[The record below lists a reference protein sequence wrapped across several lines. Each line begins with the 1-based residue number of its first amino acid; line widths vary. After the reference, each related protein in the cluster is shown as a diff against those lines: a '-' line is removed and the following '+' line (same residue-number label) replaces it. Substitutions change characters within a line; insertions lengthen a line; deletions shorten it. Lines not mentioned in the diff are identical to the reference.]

1 VIQVFK
7 CPSCGASL
15 SYEGGSAPT
24 TTCQFCGATVEVPE
38 ELRTKSKPTPLAPS
52 APGLDL
58 GGMLPGLPLDKLAE
72 LKQLARSGQKIEAIK
87 LYRELFP
94 QAGLAE
100 AKEAVEKLEA
110 GQPLVFTSM
119 TVESSGAADANQS
132 ARLAEVLELAR
143 AGQKIEAIKLFRGI
157 TGIGLKESK
166 DAVEAMEAGQS
177 VDVSQFPVQSPRAS
191 TDRATRLM
199 DVMELAHA
207 GRKIEAIKLYR
218 EIYGVG
224 LKEAKDAVEAMGTGA
239 GKPVT
244 AELARRAVRTVGCAT
259 TALILLCGVGI
270 AAFVLAMVF
279 GVTFRMSGS
288 YRQALA
294 AAQSDP
300 AVVEALG
307 APVAA
312 RWGVISGSLSCS
324 GSACHADYTIPIH
337 GSKKS
342 GRLRVTSYSEG
353 VTFGNDGTWTLSAW
367 VVVDEGATLTL
378 TTPPTPAPTLSAA
391 QIDATAGA
399 VARATRQAQDT
410 ADARAA
416 ATAQAIRVS
425 TATAGAETT
434 AQARLD
440 ATATAQAQAIADA
453 MIARQASWPAVITET
468 FNDNHLGWPV
478 GLSEDEF
485 IAVDTAI
492 TDGKYAWTVNPKKG
506 GSYENLIPEAGGE
519 FTDFYAT
526 VDIQFVRGN
535 DDDGYAYGLVFRR
548 VEDDYGF
555 FGVERDGRFRVMV
568 VHDSGIYTLIDY
580 DAPAVLPGQP
590 NRLTVRA
597 IGSDLVF
604 QINDQVVWYLSD
616 DSLDPG
622 EIGLGV
628 DALSNGGEA
637 QVEFANFEVHAPK

>member
-7 CPSCGASL
+7 CPSCGAST

-24 TTCQFCGATVEVPE
+24 TTCQFCGSTVIVPE
-38 ELRTKSKPTPLAPS
+38 ELHAKAEAAPAS
-52 APGLDL
+52 APGADL
-58 GGMLPGLPLDKLAE
+58 GETALGLPLDKLAE
-72 LKQLARSGQKIEAIK
+72 LKQLVQSGQKIEAIK
-87 LYRELFP
+87 LFRETFGV
-94 QAGLAE
+94 GLKE
-100 AKEAVEKLEA
+100 AKDAVEALEA
-110 GQPLVFTSM
+110 GQPIVFTSM
-119 TVESSGAADANQS
+119 TVESLGAADANQS

-143 AGQKIEAIKLFRGI
+143 AGQKIEAIKLFREI
-157 TGIGLKESK
+157 TGMGLKESK

-177 VDVSQFPVQSPRAS
+177 VDVSPFAVQSLRAS

-239 GKPVT
+239 GQPVT
-244 AELARRAVRTVGCAT
+244 AGQAQRAVRTVGCVT
-259 TALILLCGVGI
+259 TVLILLFGVGI
-270 AAFVLAMVF
+270 AAFVMAMVF

-312 RWGVISGSLSCS
+312 SFGVITGELSC
-324 GSACHADYTIPIH
+324 GGGACRANYFVPIH
-337 GSKKS
+337 GSKR
-342 GRLRVTSYSEG
+342 GGQLRVYSR
-353 VTFGNDGTWTLSAW
+353 S
-367 VVVDEGATLTL
+367 EGATLGNEGTWHL
-378 TTPPTPAPTLSAA
+378 DAIVAVDGGEIIELNSSSPPVAEATPAPTLSPA

-399 VARATRQAQDT
+399 VARATNIAQAT
-410 ADARAA
+410 RDAEAAA
-416 ATAQAIRVS
+416 ATA
-425 TATAGAETT
+425 TAEAE
-434 AQARLD
+434 AAVA
-440 ATATAQAQAIADA
+440 ATATAEAQAIADSI
-453 MIARQASWPAVITET
+453 IAAQASWPSAIAES
-468 FNDNHLGWPV
+468 FADNHLGWPV

-492 TDGKYAWTVNPKKG
+492 TGGKYAWTVNPKKG

-519 FTDFYAT
+519 FTDFYAS
-526 VDIQFVRGN
+526 VDIQFVRGK

-580 DAPAVLPGQP
+580 DAPALLPGQP

-597 IGSDLVF
+597 IGSDFVF

-628 DALSNGGEA
+628 DALSKGGEA
-637 QVEFANFEVHAPK
+637 QVEFTDFEVHALK